1 VTSADGVRPVY
12 HVLGP
17 LNRSPKELRRR
28 DLGGLDPW
36 IPGVW
41 RLETRISKA
50 GDLRIS
56 GSQDSGSRN
65 LRISG
70 SQDLRISG
78 SEDLWISGYLV
89 FTIS

>member
-17 LNRSPKELRRR
+17 LNRTPKGLKRR
-28 DLGGLDPW
+28 DLGRLDPW
-36 IPGVW
+36 ILGVW

-56 GSQDSGSRN
+56 GSEDPGPRN
-65 LRISG
+65 TRF
-70 SQDLRISG
+70 
-78 SEDLWISGYLV
+78 W
-89 FTIS
+89 TIEMRGFNERDHEIGV